1 MLYIPT
7 GTTGMEGRL
16 RMDGKGRR
24 EEARQGG
31 ESEAERKEEVR
42 QSGRRRSGSEERQ
55 GGGRESRPLERS

>member
-1 MLYIPT
+1 M
-7 GTTGMEGRL
+7 